1 MNRYVI
7 PIVLL
12 ITLSNPSSLLAEDTL
27 QQIEAVGIRRTEEG
41 QAAQAK
47 IDAIAAHKRDLVD
60 EYRNQLKLV
69 ENLESYTALL
79 ERQLNSQAEEITTL
93 STSIAEVAVIERQIL
108 PLMER
113 MIEGLGA
120 FIELDVP
127 FLMDERRQRVETLR
141 DLLARSD
148 VTVAEKTRRVFEAYQ
163 VETDYGRTVE
173 AYTAKLDREGS
184 STDAE
189 FLRVGRV
196 NLLYRT
202 LGSDEIGYW
211 DGVNRRWETL
221 EPTPWRRLID
231 QGLQVARQEVA
242 PELLW
247 IALNP
252 KDVETL

>member
-1 MNRYVI
+1 
-7 PIVLL
+7 
-12 ITLSNPSSLLAEDTL
+12 
-27 QQIEAVGIRRTEEG
+27 
-41 QAAQAK
+41 
-47 IDAIAAHKRDLVD
+47 
-60 EYRNQLKLV
+60 
-69 ENLESYTALL
+69 
-79 ERQLNSQAEEITTL
+79 
-93 STSIAEVAVIERQIL
+93 
-108 PLMER
+108 LMER
-113 MIEGLGA
+113 MIEGLSA

-127 FLMDERRQRVETLR
+127 FLMEERRQRVQTLR
-141 DLLARSD
+141 EMLARSD

-173 AYTAKLDREGS
+173 AYRAKLDRDGA

-189 FLRVGRV
+189 FLRVGRI

-211 DGVNRRWETL
+211 DSVNRRWETL
-221 EPTPWRRLID
+221 PQASWRRLID
-231 QGLQVARQEVA
+231 KGLEVARQEVA

>member
-1 MNRYVI
+1 MNRTAI

-12 ITLSNPSSLLAEDTL
+12 LTLWTPTSALAQDAL
-27 QQIEAVGIRRTEEG
+27 QQIEDVGIQRTEEG

-47 IDAIAAHKRDLVD
+47 IDGISARKRDLVD

-79 ERQLNSQAEEITTL
+79 ERQLDNQSEEIGTL
-93 STSIAEVAVIERQIL
+93 STSIADVAVIERQIL

-127 FLMDERRQRVETLR
+127 FLMEERRQRVEKLR
-141 DLLARSD
+141 ALLARSD

-189 FLRVGRV
+189 FLRVGRI

-202 LGSDEIGYW
+202 LGSDELGYW
-211 DGVNRRWETL
+211 DGVNRRWEVL

-231 QGLQVARQEVA
+231 KGLQVARQEVA